1 MKKHYQYYHS
11 VNENNYFFRELSLP
25 NNKPKR
31 CDECQIQFKN
41 CRQKRNHIFFCF
53 MEINRVAVP
62 LPVNILKRGPLIYYS
77 INFYQLKKFYD
88 FFDEKIVDSFFNPV
102 KELFVPTANNKKL
115 KVQDYF
121 KLRNY
126 QQTETVELE
135 NTGVW
140 LTNVYTGR
148 YFNEFIRGEI
158 KKGVF

>member
-1 MKKHYQYYHS
+1 
-11 VNENNYFFRELSLP
+11 
-25 NNKPKR
+25 
-31 CDECQIQFKN
+31 
-41 CRQKRNHIFFCF
+41 

-158 KKGVF
+158 KKGIWKGWL